1 MYSNLKSVQYVV
13 AMLKV
18 KGINKCVISPGNSHN
33 ALVRSI
39 EEDNYFRTYNIVDE
53 RSAAFFAI
61 GLIQELKEPVVI
73 MCTAGTALSNYLS
86 GVTEAFY
93 RNLPL
98 IAITADKNPYYINQY
113 EDQTIIQ
120 NDIFKNVVKY
130 HVSLPIVKDQKDEW
144 YINRVLN
151 EAIIEM
157 THHGNGPIHINVPI
171 DEGKL
176 AIGNSFNEKKLPSI
190 NLINRLDKQSSDEM
204 WNSKVNL
211 LINKKV
217 LFIYGQDD
225 HISEEIRENI
235 LKISK
240 KINCVFATDNIS
252 NLHGEGVVKIAKAS
266 LFNKNAQNKEL
277 YPDIVISLAGNTVL
291 DLKFQLKRLNYPF
304 EHWIVNESGKVA
316 DPFKRLTTVFESSTL
331 NFLKDLDKYL
341 GDIES
346 NNPYLYTWKTEN
358 EKFVVPEFEFSNLYT
373 LKRLIELI
381 PPNSILNLGNSTTIR
396 LSQYF
401 ELDETIQVYANRGV
415 NGIDGCVS
423 TYIGQSAATD
433 KLSFLI
439 VGDLTYFYD
448 MNAIWNRHVGNNVR
462 ILLSNNSGA
471 SLFHFNQGL
480 ENYPTLNENVA
491 AEHTTT
497 TKGWAEDQG
506 FKYLYA
512 NSKDEFDLAL
522 TEFLVEESSQPIIFE
537 IFTEKEKDAKI
548 QHEFYNINK
557 PPLEG
562 KKALKAG
569 VKKTIKSLIGQDAI
583 NKLRKK

>member
-13 AMLKV
+13 AMLKA
-18 KGINKCVISPGNSHN
+18 KGINKCVVSPGNSHN

-39 EEDNYFRTYNIVDE
+39 EEDNYFKTYNIVDE

-61 GLIQELKEPVVI
+61 GLIQELKEPIAI
-73 MCTAGTALSNYLS
+73 MCTAGTAVSNYLS

-93 RNLPL
+93 RKLPL
-98 IAITADKNPYYINQY
+98 VVITADKNPYYINQY

-130 HVSLPIVKDQKDEW
+130 HVSLPIAKDQKDEW

-151 EAIIEM
+151 EAFLEM

-176 AIGNSFNEKKLPSI
+176 AIGKSFTEKYLPSI
-190 NLINRLDKQSSDEM
+190 NIINRLDRQSTVQE
-204 WNSKVNL
+204 WKAKVKS

-225 HISEEIRENI
+225 HISEEVRANI

-252 NLHGEGVVKIAKAS
+252 NLHGKGVVKIAKAS
-266 LFNKNAQNKEL
+266 LINKNAQNKEL

-291 DLKFQLKRLNYPF
+291 DFKFQLKRLNHSF
-304 EHWIVNESGKVA
+304 EHWIVNENGKVA
-316 DPFKRLTTVFESSTL
+316 DPFMKLTTVFEMSTL
-331 NFLKDLDKYL
+331 NFLKDLDMYL
-341 GDIES
+341 EGIEC
-346 NNPYLYTWKTEN
+346 NNYYLSAWETEN
-358 EKFVVPEFEFSNLYT
+358 KKFVVPEFEFSNLYT
-373 LKRLIELI
+373 LDRFIKLI
-381 PPNSILNLGNSTTIR
+381 PPNSILNLGNSSTIR
-396 LSQYF
+396 LTQYF

-423 TYIGQSAATD
+423 TYIGQSAVTE

-448 MNAIWNRHVGNNVR
+448 MNAIWNRYVGNNVR
-462 ILLSNNSGA
+462 ILLNNNSGA
-471 SLFHFNQGL
+471 ALFHFNQGL
-480 ENYPTLNENVA
+480 DNYPSLNENVA

-497 TKGWAEDQG
+497 TKGWAKDQG
-506 FKYLYA
+506 FKYLSA
-512 NSKDEFDLAL
+512 STKDEFDLAL
-522 TEFLVEESSQPIIFE
+522 KEFIVKDSSQPIIFE
-537 IFTEKEKDAKI
+537 VFTEKEKDAKI
-548 QHEFYNINK
+548 QHEFYRMNK
-557 PPLEG
+557 APLEG
-562 KKALKAG
+562 TQVIKAG
-569 VKKTIKSLIGQDAI
+569 VKKTIKSIIGQDAI
-583 NKLRKK
+583 NKLRNK